1 VVTNVVFKAE
11 REIKWIILQS
21 VKMLSRVVELFLG
34 ANFTTLVEIAMSEY
48 PDIRH
53 LY

>member
-1 VVTNVVFKAE
+1 MDNIT
-11 REIKWIILQS
+11 RSI
-21 VKMLSRVVELFLG
+21 KMLGQVVELLLG
-34 ANFTTLVEIAMSEY
+34 VNFTTPVEIVMSEY

>member
-1 VVTNVVFKAE
+1 
-11 REIKWIILQS
+11 
-21 VKMLSRVVELFLG
+21 MLGQVVELLLG
-34 ANFTTLVEIAMSEY
+34 VNFTTPVEIVMSEY

>member
-1 VVTNVVFKAE
+1 MNNIA
-11 REIKWIILQS
+11 RS
-21 VKMLSRVVELFLG
+21 VKMLGQVVELLLG
-34 ANFTTLVEIAMSEY
+34 DNFTASVDLAMSEY